1 MASSWPTWSELP
13 RLLVIEPRHSWV
25 STIFIMPTEA
35 LLGIR
40 PINLRISFR
49 ELKILKILEW
59 TLFKH
64 KSSTLLK
71 SPNRFS
77 WLCRWRLKSY
87 KAYMPTFRP
96 HLISLLSH
104 SLPSSQLFFLVLELV
119 MLFPT
124 QEDSGIFCPLS
135 AMVSRMLPTFVLANS
150 DRFLLQ
156 VPSEAPASLLRD
168 FRYSENNVPFP

>member
-1 MASSWPTWSELP
+1 MASSWPTWSEPP

-25 STIFIMPTEA
+25 STIFIRPTEA

-40 PINLRISFR
+40 LINLRISFR

-64 KSSTLLK
+64 KSSTYLK
-71 SPNRFS
+71 ALSNRFS

-87 KAYMPTFRP
+87 KAYVPTFRP

-124 QEDSGIFCPLS
+124 RGLGHILS
-135 AMVSRMLPTFVLANS
+135 SLCNGLQNAPDLCLSWLR
-150 DRFLLQ
+150 Q
-156 VPSEAPASLLRD
+156 VPSSGP
-168 FRYSENNVPFP
+168 FRSSCFSSPGF